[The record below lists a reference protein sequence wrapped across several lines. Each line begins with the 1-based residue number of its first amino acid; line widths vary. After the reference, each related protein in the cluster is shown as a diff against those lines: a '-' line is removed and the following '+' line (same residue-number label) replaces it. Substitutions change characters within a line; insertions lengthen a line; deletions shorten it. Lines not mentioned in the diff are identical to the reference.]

1 MAELSTVARPYAKA
15 VFEYAHSAGDL
26 AGWEKQ
32 LAILAV
38 LAQHD
43 TVKKLLASP
52 SLTSAQ
58 HADALIQVAG
68 DEITPAAQNF
78 LRVLSENK
86 RLPLLP
92 AIYEQ
97 YEREKAARE
106 QTVDVQITAAYE
118 IDSETEQKLAAA
130 LKNKL
135 QRDVNVQTQ
144 VDGKLLGGVLVRA
157 GDLVIDGSVR
167 GRLAKLAEAM
177 NA

>member
-1 MAELSTVARPYAKA
+1 MR
-15 VFEYAHSAGDL
+15 
-26 AGWEKQ
+26 
-32 LAILAV
+32 I
-38 LAQHD
+38 
-43 TVKKLLASP
+43 
-52 SLTSAQ
+52 
-58 HADALIQVAG
+58 
-68 DEITPAAQNF
+68 
-78 LRVLSENK
+78 LSENK

-92 AIYEQ
+92 AIYEH

-118 IDSETEQKLAAA
+118 VDSETEQKLAAA